1 MFSSMTLLPIWLA
14 EDPYNM
20 SENMV
25 GITFLAV
32 GIGML
37 IGAVHGGMLSDYSA
51 AQPHL
56 THCPEGRLYYTQ
68 LMIPLVILGGMGFAY
83 SLQHGASLG
92 WVLASQFVLGYGQSA
107 IMSGV
112 MAYLTAAKPSTAAA
126 ASAVLMFLCFSSA
139 AACTAV
145 GATATAK
152 VELSGFFWILS
163 GILLVDFVGA
173 LRRIFYA
180 LSVGRPEQEEETN
193 ADGPNKTSPSK
204 KLPLLEGDLR
214 RPLL

>member
-1 MFSSMTLLPIWLA
+1 
-14 EDPYNM
+14 M
-20 SENMV
+20 SEDMV

-56 THCPEGRLYYTQ
+56 MHCPEGRLYYTQ

-126 ASAVLMFLCFSSA
+126 ASAVSMFLCFAFA
-139 AACTAV
+139 AVCTAAGV
-145 GATATAK
+145 IAAEK

-163 GILLVDFVGA
+163 GILLLDVLGA
-173 LRRIFYA
+173 IFRIFYA
-180 LSVGRPEQEEETN
+180 LSVGGREQVATTADEQGIAMVPVEE
-193 ADGPNKTSPSK
+193 PSSV
-204 KLPLLEGDLR
+204 
-214 RPLL
+214 